1 MANSLRTYLRDIQSK
16 TLTIKKE
23 VDPKTQLGDL
33 VSQSNHP
40 LLFENIKGYPG
51 WRICDLLVKT
61 RETQAIAL
69 KTTPDQII
77 PELAQRLAKGPGR
90 TQLVKTGPVKDT
102 QFKEHDVD
110 LNQIPFCLHT
120 PGDGGLY
127 IGSGMCVVRDPDTGL
142 QNVSMHRIHIKG
154 PRRAAVHIFSPHSK
168 RIIQKYHEKGAPAPM
183 AVVIGHHP
191 CFEIATNYF
200 GPHDTYSEH
209 ELAGSLL
216 NETIELV
223 KCEMSDITVPAHA
236 EIVLEGELVPGL
248 MEDEGPFCE
257 FHGIY
262 TSGVAKKPALDI
274 KAITMREDAIFRH
287 LNATP
292 LTDHQRIF
300 CLPAEARLYDQLKRK
315 GIDVRDVFIPPWGG
329 LFVVIIKMVPQVE
342 EQVRDVLLTTLYSP
356 ALIFTKIA
364 IAVDEDIEV
373 TNAEEIFYSLG
384 VRMNPQTD
392 LVHIERT
399 LGLPY
404 DLSLPELPGAP
415 PLRVGGKL
423 GIDATKPPLTK
434 KALRSQLER
443 VNPQGWGKVLL
454 KDFLGKG

>member
-1 MANSLRTYLRDIQSK
+1 MVSSLRTYLKEIQK
-16 TLTIKKE
+16 ETLRIKKE

-33 VSQSNHP
+33 VSQSDRP
-40 LLFENIKGYPG
+40 LLFENVKGYPG
-51 WRICDLLVKT
+51 WKVCDLLVKT

-69 KTTPDQII
+69 RTAPDQIV
-77 PELAQRLAKGPGR
+77 PELAKRLAKGPGK
-90 TQLVKTGPVKDT
+90 TSMVKTGPVKEKI
-102 QFKEHDVD
+102 FKGSKAD
-110 LNQIPFCLHT
+110 LSMIPFCLHT

-127 IGSGMCVVRDPDTGL
+127 IGSGMCIVKDPDTGI

-154 PRRAAVHIFSPHSK
+154 PNRAAVHIFSPHTR
-168 RIIQKYHEKGAPAPM
+168 RIVQKYHERKQPVPM

-191 CFEIATNYF
+191 CYEIATNYF
-200 GPHDTYSEH
+200 GPHDSYSEH

-216 NETIELV
+216 DETVDMIQ
-223 KCEMSDITVPAHA
+223 CETSDITIPAHA
-236 EIVLEGELVPGL
+236 EIVLEGEILPGV

-257 FHGIY
+257 FHGLY

-274 KAITMREDAIFRH
+274 KAITMREDTIFRH

-292 LTDHQRIF
+292 FTDHQRIF

-329 LFVVIIKMVPQVE
+329 LFIVIIKMVPQVE
-342 EQVRDVLLTTLYSP
+342 EQVRDVLMTALYSP
-356 ALIFTKIA
+356 MLIFTKIA
-364 IAVDEDIEV
+364 IAVDEDLDI
-373 TNAEEIFYSLG
+373 TNAEDILYSIG

-392 LVHIERT
+392 MVSIERT

-404 DLSLPELPGAP
+404 DLSLPDLPGAP

-423 GIDATKPPLTK
+423 GIDATKPSL
-434 KALRSQLER
+434 LRKELRAKFER
-443 VNPQGWGKVLL
+443 VNPKGWGKVDL
-454 KDFLGKG
+454 KDFV

>member
-1 MANSLRTYLRDIQSK
+1 MVNSLRTYLKEIQSK
-16 TLTIKKE
+16 TLIIKKE

-33 VSQSNHP
+33 VSQSDRP

-51 WRICDLLVKT
+51 WKICDLLVKT

-69 KTTPDQII
+69 KTSSEQII
-77 PELAQRLAKGPGR
+77 PELAKRLGKGPGK
-90 TQLVKTGPVKDT
+90 TELVKTGPVKDKR
-102 QFKEHDVD
+102 FKDNDAD

-127 IGSGMCVVRDPDTGL
+127 IGSGMCVVRDPDTGI

-168 RIIQKYHEKGAPAPM
+168 RIIQKYYEKGKPAPM
-183 AVVIGHHP
+183 AVAIGHHP

-236 EIVLEGELVPGL
+236 EIVLEGELAPGL

-292 LTDHQRIF
+292 FTDHQRIF
-300 CLPAEARLYDQLKRK
+300 CLPAEARLYDQLKRR
-315 GIDVRDVFIPPWGG
+315 GIDVRDVYIPPWGG
-329 LFVVIIKMVPQVE
+329 LFIVIIKMVPQVE
-342 EQVRDVLLTTLYSP
+342 EQVRDVLMTALYSP
-356 ALIFTKIA
+356 MLIFTKIA
-364 IAVDEDIEV
+364 IAVDVDMDISNAEDIL
-373 TNAEEIFYSLG
+373 YSMG

-392 LVHIERT
+392 IISIERT
-399 LGLPY
+399 VGLPY
-404 DLSLPELPGAP
+404 DLSLPDLPGAA

-423 GIDATKPPLTK
+423 GIDATKPSLVRK
-434 KALRSQLER
+434 ELREKFER
-443 VNPQGWGKVLL
+443 ANPQGWGKSYL
-454 KDFLGKG
+454 KDFI

>member
-1 MANSLRTYLRDIQSK
+1 MASSLRTYLKDIRK
-16 TLTIKKE
+16 EILKIKKE
-23 VDPKTQLGDL
+23 IDPKTQLGDL
-33 VSQSNHP
+33 VSQSDRP

-51 WRICDLLVKT
+51 WKICDLLVKT

-77 PELAQRLAKGPGR
+77 PELAKRLGKGPGKSR
-90 TQLVKTGPVKDT
+90 MVKTGPVKAKIYKGKDA
-102 QFKEHDVD
+102 D

-120 PGDGGLY
+120 PKDGGLY
-127 IGSGMCVVRDPDTGL
+127 IGSGMCVVKDPYTGN

-154 PRRAAVHIFSPHSK
+154 AQRAAVHIFSPHTRK
-168 RIIQKYHEKGAPAPM
+168 IIQKHHERGQAVPM

-209 ELAGSLL
+209 ELTGSLL
-216 NETIELV
+216 NETIDMI
-223 KCEMSDITVPAHA
+223 KCETSDIVIPAHA
-236 EIVLEGELVPGL
+236 ELVIEGEMLPGV

-257 FHGIY
+257 FHGLY

-292 LTDHQRIF
+292 FTDHQRIF

-315 GIDVRDVFIPPWGG
+315 GVDVRDIHIPPWGG
-329 LFVVIIKMVPQVE
+329 LFIVIIKMVPQVE
-342 EQVRDVLLTTLYSP
+342 EQVRDVLMTALYSP
-356 ALIFTKIA
+356 MLIFSKIA
-364 IAVDEDIEV
+364 IAVDEDMDI
-373 TNAEEIFYSLG
+373 TNAEDILYSIG

-392 LVHIERT
+392 TIGIERT

-404 DLSLPELPGAP
+404 DLSLPDLPGAP

-423 GIDATKPPLTK
+423 GIDATKPSLLRKELRTK
-434 KALRSQLER
+434 FER
-443 VNPQGWGKVLL
+443 VDPKGWRKVSL
-454 KDFLGKG
+454 KDFI

>member
-1 MANSLRTYLRDIQSK
+1 MVSSLRTYLKDIRK
-16 TLTIKKE
+16 EILKIKKE

-33 VSQSNHP
+33 VSQSDRP

-51 WRICDLLVKT
+51 WKICDLLVKT
-61 RETQAIAL
+61 RGTQAIAL
-69 KTTPDQII
+69 KTTPDQIV
-77 PELAQRLAKGPGR
+77 PELAKRLGKGPGKSR
-90 TQLVKTGPVKDT
+90 MVKTGPIKA
-102 QFKEHDVD
+102 KIYKGKDVD

-120 PGDGGLY
+120 PKDGGLY
-127 IGSGMCVVRDPDTGL
+127 IGSGMCVVRDPDTGS

-154 PRRAAVHIFSPHSK
+154 SQRAAVHIFSPHTRK
-168 RIIQKYHEKGAPAPM
+168 IIQKYHERGEPVPM

-216 NETIELV
+216 NETIDMI
-223 KCEMSDITVPAHA
+223 KCETSDITIPAHA
-236 EIVLEGELVPGL
+236 EIVLEGEMPPGV

-257 FHGIY
+257 FHGLY

-315 GIDVRDVFIPPWGG
+315 GINVRDVYIPPWGG
-329 LFVVIIKMVPQVE
+329 LFIVIIKMVPQVE
-342 EQVRDVLLTTLYSP
+342 EQVRDVLMTALYSP
-356 ALIFTKIA
+356 MLIFTKIA
-364 IAVDEDIEV
+364 IVVDEDMDI
-373 TNAEEIFYSLG
+373 TNAEDILYSIG

-392 LVHIERT
+392 TISIERT

-404 DLSLPELPGAP
+404 DLSLPDLPGAP

-423 GIDATKPPLTK
+423 GIDATKPSL
-434 KALRSQLER
+434 LRKELRTRFER
-443 VNPQGWGKVLL
+443 VNLKGWGKVSL
-454 KDFLGKG
+454 KDFI

>member
-1 MANSLRTYLRDIQSK
+1 MTSSLRTYLKAIRKEILK
-16 TLTIKKE
+16 IKKE

-33 VSQSNHP
+33 VSQSDCP

-51 WRICDLLVKT
+51 WKICDLLVKT

-69 KTTPDQII
+69 KTTPDLII
-77 PELAQRLAKGPGR
+77 PELAKRLAKGPGKTR
-90 TQLVKTGPVKDT
+90 MVKTGPVKAKIYKGKDA
-102 QFKEHDVD
+102 D

-120 PGDGGLY
+120 PKDGGLY
-127 IGSGMCVVRDPDTGL
+127 IGSGMCVVKDPDTGN

-154 PRRAAVHIFSPHSK
+154 PQRVAVHIFSPHTRK
-168 RIIQKYHEKGAPAPM
+168 IIQKYHERKQPVPM
-183 AVVIGHHP
+183 AIVIGHHP

-200 GPHDTYSEH
+200 GPHDTFSEH

-216 NETIELV
+216 NETIDMIKCETSDIIIPSHAELV
-223 KCEMSDITVPAHA
+223 I
-236 EIVLEGELVPGL
+236 EGEMLPGV

-257 FHGIY
+257 FHGLY

-292 LTDHQRIF
+292 FTDHQRIF

-315 GIDVRDVFIPPWGG
+315 GVDVRDIHIPPWGG
-329 LFVVIIKMVPQVE
+329 LFIVIIKMVPQVE
-342 EQVRDVLLTTLYSP
+342 EQVRDVLMTALYSP
-356 ALIFTKIA
+356 MLIFSKIA
-364 IAVDEDIEV
+364 IAVDEDMDI
-373 TNAEEIFYSLG
+373 TNAEDILYSIG

-392 LVHIERT
+392 TISIERT

-404 DLSLPELPGAP
+404 DLSLPDLPGAP

-423 GIDATKPPLTK
+423 GIDATKPSLLRKELRTK
-434 KALRSQLER
+434 FER
-443 VNPQGWGKVLL
+443 VDPKGWGKVSL
-454 KDFLGKG
+454 KDFI